1 MTNDPAIETPTGL
14 AKLLDTDD
22 IPAQVSDEPLLGC
35 DVGGCR

>member
-22 IPAQVSDEPLLGC
+22 IPDRVRHNPLLGR
-35 DVGGCR
+35 DVGV